1 MLTSPPLVLF
11 LIVLFRI
18 LGSTAEEFFSPGL
31 EMFSLKLGLP
41 ERFAG
46 VTLLALG
53 NGAPD
58 VASTVSAIMND
69 RKRGYLM
76 ALGELTGA
84 AMVASTVIVG
94 AVTYVSDGVICRGSL
109 VRDVIVF
116 MLTMVVTYKAFDSG
130 TISVGEIR
138 CFLFMYVAYA
148 LIVLGSDIFHKVVVA
163 PRMAREKKARRD
175 KMLKQ
180 GSDGAADASLDI
192 EIEPS
197 ESTALVAS
205 GANGDKVT
213 PIVVPDEGIEL
224 GHKDHLKGFRLDP
237 KPIANI
243 ERMIEAISNYDVESN
258 DNTSDEE
265 ADDEI
270 ESGPEP
276 TSLFRA
282 RSATITEPPRP
293 KAPPRRHVSD
303 PHPSGWG
310 ERDVNGSEPLIVFHP
325 HHGGIV
331 NLKHAH
337 SGSFD
342 HHLHHHQHTNK
353 TSPSPS
359 STVATEHHECE
370 ACLAGDPGPA
380 PESWRDAFIASK
392 DELAGL
398 LRRLWGDTFA
408 SDEYSAVEEFFIAC
422 EMPFT
427 VLRMVS

>member
-1 MLTSPPLVLF
+1 
-11 LIVLFRI
+11 
-18 LGSTAEEFFSPGL
+18 
-31 EMFSLKLGLP
+31 LGLP

-58 VASTVSAIMND
+58 VASTVSAILND

-94 AVTYVSDGVICRGSL
+94 AVAAVSDDGGGGVACRGSL
-109 VRDVIVF
+109 IRDVTVF
-116 MLTMVVTYKAFDSG
+116 VLTMIVTYRAFDHNGHNDG
-130 TISVGEIR
+130 TIGLGQVR
-138 CFLFMYVAYA
+138 CFILMYLAYV
-148 LIVLGSDIFHKVVVA
+148 LIVLGSDVYHKVVVA
-163 PRMAREKKARRD
+163 PRMVSREKRVRRD
-175 KMLKQ
+175 KMGKQ
-180 GSDGAADASLDI
+180 ASDGAAPDGSHDV

-197 ESTALVAS
+197 SERTALVAS
-205 GANGDKVT
+205 GTNGTGVT
-213 PIVVPDEGIEL
+213 EFVVPEEGIMEL
-224 GHKDHLKGFRLDP
+224 GHRDHLKGFRVLIVDP

-258 DNTSDEE
+258 DNTSD
-265 ADDEI
+265 DDEAADHDEL
-270 ESGPEP
+270 ESVLKR
-276 TSLFRA
+276 TSLFRE
-282 RSATITEPPRP
+282 RSASVTTHPQSP
-293 KAPPRRHVSD
+293 KAPPRRHASD

-310 ERDVNGSEPLIVFHP
+310 ERDIHGSEPLIVFHP

-331 NLKHAH
+331 NLKHAQ

-342 HHLHHHQHTNK
+342 HHLHHHQRKDK
-353 TSPSPS
+353 TPPSPS
-359 STVATEHHECE
+359 STVATDYHECE

-380 PESWRDAFIASK
+380 PESWRNAFVASK
-392 DELAGL
+392 DELTGL

-408 SDEYSAVEEFFIAC
+408 SDEYNAVEKFLIAC

-427 VLRMVS
+427 VLRMVSCSLCCFLD